1 MFKNLGL
8 NRVLSFVKKKNNRV
22 LSKYLI
28 FQNFVISLIQ
38 MCDYIFELVH
48 HHIYIDDIIDLE
60 IKCVTDWAC
69 GPLHKEV
76 HFLKPSSTAQT
87 GRGPTSTI
95 QVSGPNSLR
104 IVTSDIEMINIHCIL
119 WFFNHFPT
127 TIDGVPMT
135 LVQCQRLYKHF

>member
-8 NRVLSFVKKKNNRV
+8 NRVLSFVKKKNRV

-60 IKCVTDWAC
+60 IKCVTD
-69 GPLHKEV
+69 
-76 HFLKPSSTAQT
+76 
-87 GRGPTSTI
+87 
-95 QVSGPNSLR
+95 
-104 IVTSDIEMINIHCIL
+104 
-119 WFFNHFPT
+119 
-127 TIDGVPMT
+127 
-135 LVQCQRLYKHF
+135 